1 MNRILTPTLLALAFT
16 AFGAAAGAA
25 EFRNQ
30 TAVDVDI
37 EVKNQAD
44 VVKGKLFVSPDQGK
58 TWTKVAEAD
67 ALPGRKLTL
76 GWKAPA
82 DGTYLLK
89 TAAVFV
95 AGKGAPEPDPTPG
108 VVPPTALTVVI
119 DTTAPKVTAFTP
131 AFVEKVRAEQL
142 NLDASWTVEDA
153 NLGSAGVEVEFSLDE
168 GKAWV
173 QAAKGGAS
181 GSGRATVVI
190 ASEIKSIL
198 ARIVAKDLAG
208 NRTST
213 NPVQLTI
220 PAPPKPADPEGDLK
234 RAVAELPDLAALIS
248 APEPVKPVGATP
260 AKTGEIDVPA
270 VGPEAPA
277 ATPAVPVAVAKPI
290 TELSGESAVPA
301 KEPALPALAGKP
313 VDSLPLKVAPGTPF
327 LLDDE
332 AQAALVAAR
341 ELSKGD
347 DRVAA
352 QVAWLRLQESD
363 VARAAV
369 VEHLTWLRDLGL
381 NPAIAGVGANLAP
394 ELLSDK
400 ARVLIGQALLD
411 LNRPADAV
419 GVLARIN
426 AKSPL
431 ARPATLGIARGLKAQ
446 KRTADADRILKQL
459 AEGSDAVAEQA
470 KADLAR

>member
-1 MNRILTPTLLALAFT
+1 MNRILTPTLLALVIAPFM
-16 AFGAAAGAA
+16 AGAVAA
-25 EFRNQ
+25 EYRNQ
-30 TAVDVDI
+30 NAVDVDI

-67 ALPGRKLTL
+67 AIPGAKLTL
-76 GWKAPA
+76 KWKAPA
-82 DGTYLLK
+82 DGAYLLK
-89 TAAVFV
+89 TAAVF
-95 AGKGAPEPDPTPG
+95 APGKGAPEPDPTPG
-108 VVPPTALTVVI
+108 TVPPTALTVVI

-131 AFVEKVRAEQL
+131 AFVEKTRAEQL
-142 NLDASWTVEDA
+142 NLEASWTVDDA
-153 NLGSAGVEVEFSLDE
+153 NLGGDGVKVEFSLDE

-173 QAAKGGAS
+173 QASSGGAS
-181 GSGRATVVI
+181 GSGRATVVL
-190 ASEIKSIL
+190 APEIKSIL
-198 ARIVAKDLAG
+198 ARIVAQDLAG

-213 NPVQLTI
+213 NPVQLAI

-234 RAVAELPDLAALIS
+234 RAVAELPDLAALI
-248 APEPVKPVGATP
+248 AATEPVKLAGATP
-260 AKTGEIDVPA
+260 AKTGEPEVPA
-270 VGPEAPA
+270 VGPETQVV
-277 ATPAVPVAVAKPI
+277 TPAVPVPAAKPI
-290 TELSGESAVPA
+290 TELAGETAVPA
-301 KEPALPALAGKP
+301 KAPAPVGRQ

-332 AQAALVAAR
+332 AQAALAAAR

-352 QVAWLRLQESD
+352 QTAWLRLQESD

-369 VEHLTWLRDLGL
+369 IEHLTWLSGLGL
-381 NPAIAGVGANLAP
+381 NDALAGVGANLAP

-446 KRTADADRILKQL
+446 KRTADAERILKQL
-459 AEGSDAVAEQA
+459 AEGGDAVAEQA
-470 KADLAR
+470 KADLGR